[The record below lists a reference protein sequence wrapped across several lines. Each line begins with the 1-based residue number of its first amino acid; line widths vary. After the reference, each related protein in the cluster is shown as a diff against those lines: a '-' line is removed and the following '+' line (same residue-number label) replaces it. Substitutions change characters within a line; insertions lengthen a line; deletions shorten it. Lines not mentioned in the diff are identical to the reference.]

1 MQKYVKLNGVIE
13 ICASVQ
19 GALSSNL
26 DQMIGAGKV
35 WQQLKDLPT
44 IEIPDESDIRFYIPK
59 DETIPTNLL
68 LYVGDV
74 FVRYERIHGG
84 FRFHIDIKDETK
96 AMEIAEKIVQKME
109 FEHDES
115 QHGVSWRTL
124 SLEIVPQDER
134 YKIDTIIDWK
144 YRVRDS
150 Y

>member
-1 MQKYVKLNGVIE
+1 MQKYVKLNDVIE

-44 IEIPDESDIRFYIPK
+44 IELPDESNIRFYIPK
-59 DETIPTNLL
+59 YETIPTNLL

-84 FRFHIDIKDETK
+84 FRFYIDTKDETE
-96 AMEIAEKIVQKME
+96 AMEIAEKIVQKMKL
-109 FEHDES
+109 EHDES

-134 YKIDTIIDWK
+134 YKIGTIIDWK